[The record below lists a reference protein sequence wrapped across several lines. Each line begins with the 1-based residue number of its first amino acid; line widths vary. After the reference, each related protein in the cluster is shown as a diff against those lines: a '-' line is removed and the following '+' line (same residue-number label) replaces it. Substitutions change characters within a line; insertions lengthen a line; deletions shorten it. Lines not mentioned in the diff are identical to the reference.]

1 MKIAIAIVSLVALAG
16 SAQGQLATWNLN
28 GQAGNQAS
36 NAASASNAA
45 IVGAS
50 LTRGAGLTAQT
61 GTNSMNSSNFSLSSS
76 FSNSVTSYYQV
87 SFTVAPQTYVT
98 LNTIYTNL
106 SRSASGP
113 SIARWQYSIDGG
125 TTWTNTWATFAA
137 NTAGDISGIS
147 TSTTSTAGAT
157 RNFYPN
163 PSAPSASPVVSSLN
177 GTILMRLFGW
187 SATGTAGT
195 LRLSSPNATS
205 TGDAIRINGTAAAN
219 QAPTINPN
227 PFTGPTF
234 NTDVDTSASFNLLTG
249 ADPEGRPISYGGL
262 VQPIGV
268 SGATLAANG
277 AFNWNLAGVANG
289 LYTFGYS
296 VTDELGLSTQ
306 GTFTV
311 NVIPTP
317 GSLALLG
324 MGGLI
329 AGRRRRA

>member
-1 MKIAIAIVSLVALAG
+1 MKIAIGIVSLIALAG

-36 NAASASNAA
+36 NAPTASNAA
-45 IVGAS
+45 ISGAS
-50 LTRGAGLTAQT
+50 LTRGPGLTATAAGNSINST
-61 GTNSMNSSNFSLSSS
+61 GFSTSNIFANTGGNYYEITFS
-76 FSNSVTSYYQV
+76 
-87 SFTVAPQTYVT
+87 VAPQTYVT
-98 LNTIYTNL
+98 LNSIYTNL
-106 SRSASGP
+106 SRSSSGP
-113 SIARWQYSIDGG
+113 TQARWQYS
-125 TTWTNTWATFAA
+125 TNNGATF
-137 NTAGDISGIS
+137 NDTWSSFLDNFVGNMTVG
-147 TSTTSTAGAT
+147 TSTTSTAGFN
-157 RNFYPN
+157 RNLF
-163 PSAPSASPVVSSLN
+163 PVVANPGAAPVVTSLN
-177 GTILMRLFGW
+177 GTIIFRLFGW
-187 SATGTAGT
+187 NATSTAGT
-195 LRLSSPNATS
+195 LRLQSPNATA
-205 TGDAIRINGTAAAN
+205 TGDAVRINGTAVAN
-219 QAPTINPN
+219 QAPTINPD
-227 PFTGPTF
+227 PFSGGTF
-234 NTDVDTSASFNLLTG
+234 NTDVDSAAAFNLLTG
-249 ADPEGRPISYGGL
+249 ADPEGRPIAYGSL

-268 SGATLAANG
+268 SGATLTAGG

>member
-28 GQAGNQAS
+28 GQPGNQAS
-36 NAASASNAA
+36 NAATASNAA

-50 LTRGAGLTAQT
+50 LTRGAGITAQS
-61 GTNSMNSSNFSLSSS
+61 GSNSMNASNFSLSTT
-76 FSNSVTSYYQV
+76 FSNTGTNYYQI
-87 SFTVAPQTYVT
+87 SFDVAPQTYVT
-98 LNTIYTNL
+98 LNSIYTNL
-106 SRSASGP
+106 QRSSSGATQ
-113 SIARWQYSIDGG
+113 ARWQYSTNGG
-125 TTWTNTWATFAA
+125 TTWNDTWSSALDNFVGNMTVSAT
-137 NTAGDISGIS
+137 S
-147 TSTTSTAGAT
+147 STAGFT
-157 RNFYPN
+157 RNFYPVVAN
-163 PSAPSASPVVSSLN
+163 SGASPVVSSAN
-177 GTILMRLFGW
+177 GTILLRLFGW
-187 SATGTAGT
+187 NATATTGT
-195 LRLSSPNATS
+195 LRLNSPNATT

-249 ADPEGRPISYGGL
+249 ADPEGRPIVYGGL
-262 VQPIGV
+262 VQPFGV
-268 SGATLAANG
+268 SGATLASNG

>member
-36 NAASASNAA
+36 NAATASNAA

-50 LTRGAGLTAQT
+50 LTRGPGLTAT
-61 GTNSMNSSNFSLSSS
+61 AAANSINSSGFSVSSS
-76 FSNSVTSYYQV
+76 FANTGGNYYEITF
-87 SFTVAPQTYVT
+87 SVAPQTYVT
-98 LNTIYTNL
+98 LNSIYTNL
-106 SRSASGP
+106 SRSSSGP
-113 SIARWQYSIDGG
+113 SQARWQYSTNGG
-125 TTWTNTWATFAA
+125 TTFNDTWSSALDNFVGNMTVG
-137 NTAGDISGIS
+137 TS
-147 TSTTSTAGAT
+147 TSTTAGFT
-157 RNFYPN
+157 RNLFPVTTN
-163 PSAPSASPVVSSLN
+163 PSAAPVVSSAN
-177 GTILMRLFGW
+177 GTIIFRLFGW
-187 SATGTAGT
+187 NATNTAGT
-195 LRLSSPNATS
+195 LRLQSPNATT
-205 TGDAIRINGTAAAN
+205 TGDAVRINGTVAAN

-227 PFTGPTF
+227 PFAAPTF

-249 ADPEGRPISYGGL
+249 ADPEGRPIVYGGL
-262 VQPIGV
+262 VQPFGV
-268 SGATLAANG
+268 SGATLGSNG

>member
-1 MKIAIAIVSLVALAG
+1 MKIAIGIVSLIALAG

-36 NAASASNAA
+36 NAPTANNAA
-45 IVGAS
+45 IQNATLGRSSALVAQSGA
-50 LTRGAGLTAQT
+50 
-61 GTNSMNSSNFSLSSS
+61 NSINSSNFSVTSS
-76 FSNSVTSYYQV
+76 FNNASPNYYQI
-87 SFTVAPQTYVT
+87 SFDVAPQTYVT
-98 LNTIYTNL
+98 LNSIYTNL
-106 SRSASGP
+106 SRSSSGP
-113 SIARWQYSIDGG
+113 TQARWQYSTNGG
-125 TTWTNTWATFAA
+125 TTWNDTWSSALDNFVGNMTVG
-137 NTAGDISGIS
+137 TS
-147 TSTTSTAGAT
+147 TSTTAGFT
-157 RNFYPN
+157 RNFYPVVSN
-163 PSAPSASPVVSSLN
+163 PGASPVVSSAN
-177 GTILMRLFGW
+177 GTILLRLFGW
-187 SATGTAGT
+187 NAAGITGT
-195 LRLSSPNATS
+195 LRLQSPNNGTS
-205 TGDAIRINGTAAAN
+205 GDAIRINGTTAAN

-227 PFTGPTF
+227 PFAGPTF

-249 ADPEGRPISYGGL
+249 ADPEGRPIAYGGL
-262 VQPIGV
+262 VQPIGI